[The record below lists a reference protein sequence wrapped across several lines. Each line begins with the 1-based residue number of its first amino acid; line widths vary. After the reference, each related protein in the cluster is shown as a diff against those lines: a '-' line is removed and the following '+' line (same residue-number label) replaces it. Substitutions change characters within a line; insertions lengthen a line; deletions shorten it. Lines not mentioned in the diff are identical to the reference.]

1 MGGRV
6 VDCARLESVY
16 TERYRGFESPP
27 IRQFLVSITDAAV
40 AISLTKIAEESKTGE
55 SKNLGG
61 ISLMDWEKIQVSCP
75 SRPLSSAS
83 RGNPLISVLLG
94 GAMAIRRSSAIFHPW
109 DFFSF
114 E

>member
-40 AISLTKIAEESKTGE
+40 AISLTKFSEGSKAGGF
-55 SKNLGG
+55 KNLGG
-61 ISLMDWEKIQVSCP
+61 IALMDWEKIQ
-75 SRPLSSAS
+75 AS
-83 RGNPLISVLLG
+83 
-94 GAMAIRRSSAIFHPW
+94 
-109 DFFSF
+109 
-114 E
+114 